1 STSSAAAGTAHP
13 VAGRVM
19 RAIVRIGRRV
29 IIVLVGGVL
38 ALGVAAFV
46 YNHNTSDT
54 VPVPALD
61 AHGHTVATGDLRT
74 HYEQW
79 GDHGSP
85 IVLVHGFL
93 ESSATWTSVG
103 PLLGK
108 SHRVFALD
116 VRGYGYTERKGPYT
130 LESDTTQLASFL
142 AAKHLDA
149 AHGALPLLVGHSSG
163 AAIVGNLARLHP
175 AAAQRIVFLD
185 GDGTPYGVG
194 PDWVHSLIV
203 NPFAMAAIR
212 LGTRNSFAAAAIYR
226 SNCGAGCPAF
236 DEDVWLRPFRVPGA
250 VDALVSILQRQV
262 IGLTY
267 AQEKQIQVPA
277 AVIYGA
283 LDPQMSSADA
293 RETATRLHT
302 TTIIAIPGA
311 HHLVMLD
318 SPIPLTKTL
327 DTLAR

>member
-1 STSSAAAGTAHP
+1 
-13 VAGRVM
+13 M
-19 RAIVRIGRRV
+19 
-29 IIVLVGGVL
+29 IVLVALVL

-93 ESSATWTSVG
+93 ESAATWASVG

-108 SHRVFALD
+108 SHRVYALD
-116 VRGYGYTERKGPYT
+116 IRGYGYTERKGPYT
-130 LESDTTQLASFL
+130 LDSDTTQLASFL
-142 AAKHLDA
+142 TAQHLDA

-175 AAAQRIVFLD
+175 AAVQRIIFLD

-194 PDWVHSLIV
+194 PDWVHKLIV
-203 NPFAMAAIR
+203 NPFATAAIR
-212 LGTRNSFAAAAIYR
+212 LGTRSSSLAAGSYR
-226 SNCGAGCPAF
+226 SSCSTGCPAF

-250 VDALVSILQRQV
+250 VDALVRIMQRQL

-267 AQEKQIQVPA
+267 VQEKQIQVPA

-283 LDPQMSSADA
+283 LDSEMPAAMA
-293 RETATRLHT
+293 RETSTRLHT
-302 TTIIAIPGA
+302 TTVIAIPGA

-318 SPIPLTKTL
+318 SPILLAKALDKLT
-327 DTLAR
+327 R